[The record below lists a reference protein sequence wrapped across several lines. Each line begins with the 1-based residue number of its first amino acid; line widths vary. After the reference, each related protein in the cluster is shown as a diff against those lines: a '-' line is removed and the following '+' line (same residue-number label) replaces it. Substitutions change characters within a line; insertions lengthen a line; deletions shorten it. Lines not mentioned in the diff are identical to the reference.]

1 MSSLKCH
8 MAIPEITAGLTG
20 RMAYTEETESPQ
32 PLTFS
37 QDLWFRN
44 VTAPTKLTETR

>member
-1 MSSLKCH
+1 

-20 RMAYTEETESPQ
+20 RMACAKETESPQ

-44 VTAPTKLTETR
+44 VTTPSKLTETR